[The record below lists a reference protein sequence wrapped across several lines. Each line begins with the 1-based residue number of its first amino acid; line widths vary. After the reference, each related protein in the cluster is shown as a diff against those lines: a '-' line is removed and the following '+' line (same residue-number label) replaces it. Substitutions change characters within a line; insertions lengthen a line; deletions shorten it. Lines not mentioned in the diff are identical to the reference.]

1 MPKSDIPFGSEFSPE
16 RGVVLSDLLGILEK
30 FDGERPG
37 FIRAVYE
44 RFWSK
49 KADGSARAAG
59 EGKGKEETGDGLSFA
74 TNTLY
79 AVAQYGL
86 VEIGSTKADRD
97 LLKVT
102 DEGRRLIALRGK
114 PKDLHR
120 AFARHVLIE
129 CHGLEVLQTVRDMQ
143 TGGHRVTVPDIAEH
157 LKERGLYVPPGGTHL
172 NSMRQ
177 WLALAGVIREG
188 WTIDQAAMDALLGV
202 DEVTLEVFAGLDEV
216 QIAFARALARLNV
229 DEYPSNKVAEYAAD
243 VFGVKFPVKSLPNS
257 VLKPLEEAGLVTSEK
272 TTAGRGAKPH
282 TVRPTALLRKEVT
295 EPILDAL
302 TRSVGVKY
310 RKLIRLPLVDILRDL
325 DLPIE
330 ETHKRGLALEALTL
344 YLTRIIGLEFV
355 GWRVQARETSY
366 AEVDA
371 VVEGSRLIFSRWQIQ
386 CKNTGT
392 VNEGDVA
399 KEVGLALRLKSNVV
413 MVVSTGRF
421 SRQAELYARDVMED
435 TNYHMILLN
444 GADLKTLRDDPAAI
458 TGLLAR
464 EARNAMAIKRAS
476 LPKEL

>member
-16 RGVVLSDLLGILEK
+16 RGVVLADLLGILNK
-30 FDGERPG
+30 FDGNRSG

-44 RFWSK
+44 RFWSR
-49 KADGSARAAG
+49 KADGSTRAAG

-120 AFARHVLIE
+120 AFARHVLIK

-157 LKERGLYVPPGGTHL
+157 LKERSLYVPPGGTHL

-282 TVRPTALLRKEVT
+282 TVRPTALLREEVT

-371 VVEGSRLIFSRWQIQ
+371 VVEGSRLIFSRWHLRAVWPERF
-386 CKNTGT
+386 TSDDAAT
-392 VNEGDVA
+392 A
-399 KEVGLALRLKSNVV
+399 VGLTFATRCPVVVVVGPREVSGCAHAYQRDINRAASKQLAIVTRRALANGPESVI
-413 MVVSTGRF
+413 
-421 SRQAELYARDVMED
+421 AEL
-435 TNYHMILLN
+435 TSQC
-444 GADLKTLRDDPAAI
+444 PALVA
-458 TGLLAR
+458 TGVRRR
-464 EARNAMAIKRAS
+464 EHAA
-476 LPKEL
+476 

>member
-16 RGVVLSDLLGILEK
+16 RGVVLSDLLRILEQYEG
-30 FDGERPG
+30 DRSG
-37 FIRAVYE
+37 FTRAVYE

-49 KADGSARAAG
+49 KSDGSTRVAG
-59 EGKGKEETGDGLSFA
+59 EGKGKEATGDGLSFA

-79 AVAQYGL
+79 ALAAYGL
-86 VEIGSTKADRD
+86 VETSPKTDRD
-97 LLKVT
+97 LLNVT
-102 DEGRRLIALRGK
+102 DDGRRLIAICDN
-114 PKDLHR
+114 PIELHR
-120 AFARHVLIE
+120 AFARHILIN
-129 CHGLEVLQTVRDMQ
+129 CHGLEVLRTVRDMQ

-188 WTIDQAAMDALLGV
+188 WSIDQAVTDTILGI
-202 DEVTLEVFAGLDEV
+202 DEATLEVFAGLDEAQV
-216 QIAFARALARLNV
+216 AFARALALLNV
-229 DEYPSNKVAEYAAD
+229 DEYASNKVAEYASD

-257 VLKPLEEAGLVTSEK
+257 ILKPLEEAGLVTSEK

-282 TVRPTALLRKEVT
+282 IVRPTTLLRKEVT
-295 EPILDAL
+295 APILEAIV
-302 TRSVGVKY
+302 RSVGAKY
-310 RKLIRLPLVDILRDL
+310 RKLIRLPLVDILHDL
-325 DLPIE
+325 DLPNE

-344 YLTRIIGLEFV
+344 YLTRIIGLDFV

-371 VVEGSRLIFSRWQIQ
+371 VVEGSRLIYSRWQIQ

-392 VNEGDVA
+392 VSEGDVA

-413 MVVSTGRF
+413 MVVTTGRF
-421 SRQAELYARDVMED
+421 SRQAELYARDVMLD
-435 TNYHMILLN
+435 TNYHIILLN
-444 GADLKTLRDDPAAI
+444 GADLRTLRDSPAAI

-476 LPKEL
+476 LPREL